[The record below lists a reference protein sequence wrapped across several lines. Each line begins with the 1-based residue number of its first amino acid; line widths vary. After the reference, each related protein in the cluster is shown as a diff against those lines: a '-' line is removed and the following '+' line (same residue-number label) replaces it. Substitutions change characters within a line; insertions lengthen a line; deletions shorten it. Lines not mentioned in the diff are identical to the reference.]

1 MTNAMALQHQN
12 VVSLHRQYIVP
23 LDSQYV
29 VSLHHQYIVPLHS
42 QYVVPLRQRYADD
55 YCVFGSIV
63 VLTDPH
69 IKLETQGGY
78 LEVPQTGQEATSA
91 HKPVAKCP
99 KSLMKLVKNVCV

>member
-1 MTNAMALQHQN
+1 MALQHQN